1 MTTKRTYSS
10 RDEVCHAFAHQR
22 VDEGKAGNIFFIG
35 KLIYSYGRHFCMARL
50 IGDRTVLIT
59 TQGYSQSTASHISKL
74 RSAVNHMQR
83 FFTWDP
89 ENPFSWDAIEH
100 TMRKVHECIDS
111 AAARQKWRTDL
122 RDNDI
127 RAANNIYG
135 QMEELRRLAKT
146 WPKEDTEGWSPW
158 PRHDSDIAKKWKA
171 LGKLLSGEFDGIV
184 EARAKLTERQR
195 KAADKRMAEAARKA
209 AEARKL
215 DMEIGEVQLEGW
227 QRYEPVTGR
236 NFMRSLDHHGLRISQ
251 VDRSLV
257 ETTLGQSVP
266 AKDCIDVWPMLKT
279 IYLTGR
285 HMENGYRI
293 GNDARQVTLGGF
305 RVDFIDSAG
314 NLHVGCH
321 TFKKETVYRLASDLG
336 LS

>member
-22 VDEGKAGNIFFIG
+22 VDEGKTKNIFFIG

-59 TQGYSQSTASHISKL
+59 TQGYSPSTASHISKL

-89 ENPFSWDAIEH
+89 ENPFSWDAIEN

-195 KAADKRMAEAARKA
+195 KAADKRMAEATRKA
-209 AEARKL
+209 VEAQKFDR
-215 DMEIGEVQLEGW
+215 ERGEAQLALWLEH
-227 QRYEPVTGR
+227 QPIEGR
-236 NFMRSLDHHGLRISQ
+236 NFMRCTDHHGLR
-251 VDRSLV
+251 VVAGNPSLV
-257 ETTLGQSVP
+257 ETTLGQTVP
-266 AKDCIDVWPMLKT
+266 AKDCVDAWPLLKAV
-279 IYLTGR
+279 YESDRYKG
-285 HMENGYRI
+285 EGYRI
-293 GNDARQVTLGGF
+293 GSVRREMKFGGF
-305 RVDFIDSAG
+305 QADFIDTQG
-314 NLHVGCH
+314 NLRVGCH
-321 TFKKETVYRLASDLG
+321 TFKRETVYRLAAQLG